1 MPKPFE
7 NIKINKTYFQKI
19 ENKNTVPK
27 DISGLQNIGNTCF
40 MNSIIQ
46 CLRHDYQLSSY
57 FISDKYLNEISE
69 NKNKVHIELLENWVE
84 IIKLLIKN
92 NVVIVPHKFLGIVQ
106 KLSIIL
112 DKQFI
117 GFNQNDAQEF
127 LQFIMECMH
136 ESLEFKVNITIDG
149 EQKNE
154 LDKLKMQS
162 YKEFINY
169 FKKSYSII
177 TEYYYGQYISSIT
190 NNKDKEISYSF
201 DPFCSLSLEIPEN
214 KDDLDIYDCLNHFC
228 KEEKIELQKKNYTKD
243 TIFKKNIH
251 FINLPQRLIIFFK
264 RYNNKSK
271 KINKLINFPL
281 KLNMSKYS
289 LDERNIYNL
298 YGICYHKGTIG
309 TGHYYAICKNLTKNN
324 GKILWF
330 EYNDANRKFIL
341 EKDLPKNDAYCLFYE
356 RL

>member
-127 LQFIMECMH
+127 LQFR
-136 ESLEFKVNITIDG
+136 LFP
-149 EQKNE
+149 
-154 LDKLKMQS
+154 
-162 YKEFINY
+162 INH
-169 FKKSYSII
+169 FTTSK
-177 TEYYYGQYISSIT
+177 
-190 NNKDKEISYSF
+190 
-201 DPFCSLSLEIPEN
+201 CSLVYVESNACVKSISGFIS
-214 KDDLDIYDCLNHFC
+214 D
-228 KEEKIELQKKNYTKD
+228 KNF
-243 TIFKKNIH
+243 TIFKSPFEHISQK
-251 FINLPQRLIIFFK
+251 
-264 RYNNKSK
+264 KS
-271 KINKLINFPL
+271 
-281 KLNMSKYS
+281 SKYS
-289 LDERNIYNL
+289 
-298 YGICYHKGTIG
+298 K
-309 TGHYYAICKNLTKNN
+309 
-324 GKILWF
+324 
-330 EYNDANRKFIL
+330 
-341 EKDLPKNDAYCLFYE
+341 
-356 RL
+356 